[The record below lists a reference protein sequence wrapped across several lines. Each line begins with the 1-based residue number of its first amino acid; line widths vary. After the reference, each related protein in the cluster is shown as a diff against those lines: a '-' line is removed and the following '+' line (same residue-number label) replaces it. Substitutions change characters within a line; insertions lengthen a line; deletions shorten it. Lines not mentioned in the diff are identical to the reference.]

1 MESQY
6 RRSGFKKLKKGK
18 YYKFVLVALD
28 KEAKDFV
35 GTHNF
40 SAFCSAGTE
49 VQDKVREIYD
59 CTVTRNGDLVEIR
72 VSGNGFLYNMVR
84 IIAGTLIDIQRGK
97 IEKGSIP
104 EIINSLDREKAG
116 VTVEGCGLYLDKV
129 FYN

>member
-1 MESQY
+1 M
-6 RRSGFKKLKKGK
+6 
-18 YYKFVLVALD
+18 LD

-35 GTHNF
+35 GTHDF

-49 VQDKVREIYD
+49 VQDKIREIYN
-59 CTVTRNGDLVEIR
+59 CTVTRKDDIVEIR

-84 IIAGTLIDIQRGK
+84 IIVGTLLDIQRGK

-104 EIINSLDREKAG
+104 EIINSRDREKSG
-116 VTVEGCGLYLDKV
+116 VTVDGCGLYLNKV